1 MRLSDHSKKR
11 IDERLR
17 CQMKLSKKKVNH
29 MKKKIL
35 RGGMVYPW
43 VNQAIRIEKLET
55 KIKLNKR
62 TESSF
67 GWGDELWAIVKNNV
81 VVTLMFRNSQKPSKP
96 EYFEEGIELVWSLV

>member
-1 MRLSDHSKKR
+1 
-11 IDERLR
+11 
-17 CQMKLSKKKVNH
+17 
-29 MKKKIL
+29 
-35 RGGMVYPW
+35 MVYPW

-62 TESSF
+62 TESAF

-96 EYFEEGIELVWSLV
+96 EYFEEGIDLVWSLV